1 MRVLLAAFVL
11 LAAAAS
17 PVVAD
22 APPDRGFARRP
33 VPSHA
38 EPILRGPAPSPRYA
52 RAIRPRRFHGPGP
65 VFIPGGPAYG
75 AEPAYFP
82 GMGAGSPNA
91 GFGAFDPVP
100 VAVTQYREAYIGR
113 GLIYNVPPQPSLGAT
128 NVISV
133 RY

>member
-1 MRVLLAAFVL
+1 MRVLFAALVL
-11 LAAAAS
+11 AAAS
-17 PVVAD
+17 PSLAD

-33 VPSHA
+33 VPSRPD
-38 EPILRGPAPSPRYA
+38 PILRGPAPSARYA
-52 RAIRPRRFHGPGP
+52 RAVRPRRVHGPI
-65 VFIPGGPAYG
+65 FIPGGPAYG

-82 GMGAGSPNA
+82 GMGGGSPNA

-113 GLIYNVPPQPSLGAT
+113 GLIYNVPPQPHPGAT
-128 NVISV
+128 DVISV